1 MYILV
6 AGGGKVGANFARVL
20 LQDQRHELTLIE
32 QRRDRFE
39 RLEQEFEHQV
49 QLGDATEI
57 FVLERAG
64 IARPPDVVAAL
75 TGDDEDNI
83 IICQIARE
91 KFGVRH
97 VIARVND
104 PRNQQHFDLLGIG
117 PTVSA
122 TASIISLIEHEVPQ
136 HALVRLLELRRENLE
151 IVEVEIGENSPAAGR
166 RVGELAVPRGALL
179 ISILREKHALVPDGK
194 TVLEPG
200 DQVVAIVEPGR
211 EEELARLLLPPD
223 RALTA

>member
-1 MYILV
+1 MYVIIL
-6 AGGGKVGANFARVL
+6 GGGKVGANVGRTL
-20 LQDQRHELTLIE
+20 IRLGHEVTLIE
-32 QRRDRFE
+32 QRRQRYE
-39 RLEQEFEHQV
+39 TLESEFEHMV
-49 QLGDATEI
+49 RCGDGTEI
-57 FVLERAG
+57 FVLEQAG
-64 IARPPDVVAAL
+64 MARSDVCIAV

-136 HALVRLLELRRENLE
+136 HTLVRLLELRRENLE

-166 RVGELAVPRGALL
+166 RVGDLAMPRGALL

-194 TVLEPG
+194 TVLEQG

-223 RALTA
+223 RALTAG

>member
-1 MYILV
+1 MYVII
-6 AGGGKVGANFARVL
+6 AGAGKVGWNLAR
-20 LQDQRHELTLIE
+20 ELIAKDREVTLIE
-32 QRRDRFE
+32 QRRQRYE
-39 RLEQEFEHQV
+39 MLENEFEHMV
-49 QLGDATEI
+49 RCGDGTEI
-57 FVLERAG
+57 FELEQAG
-64 IARPPDVVAAL
+64 MGRSDVCIAV

-136 HALVRLLELRRENLE
+136 HTLVRLLELRRENLE
-151 IVEVEIGENSPAAGR
+151 IVEVEISDNSPAAGR

-179 ISILREKHALVPDGK
+179 ISILREHHALVPDGK

-211 EEELARLLLPPD
+211 EEELARLLLPPEH
-223 RALTA
+223 ALTTG